1 MANHGTGDS
10 SLEEFL
16 KKLTTALNT
25 NDVAD
30 FIVLKAG
37 TKPHILQEED
47 KSNDEILNSFVNNFI
62 LTQKTVSVFANGAYL
77 AAFLRQIIAIL
88 DEPEL
93 KPATIVEIIGLL
105 TTHQAAAESGA
116 DAALRVLRNALI
128 FFGPTSEEGA
138 GAMYDQA
145 VKALDLARNAT
156 IGILKTN
163 KDLPQIKEALKI
175 VEKSNFKILAEI

>member
-47 KSNDEILNSFVNNFI
+47 NQPSRARPSKPTATEI
-62 LTQKTVSVFANGAYL
+62 A
-77 AAFLRQIIAIL
+77 
-88 DEPEL
+88 
-93 KPATIVEIIGLL
+93 
-105 TTHQAAAESGA
+105 
-116 DAALRVLRNALI
+116 
-128 FFGPTSEEGA
+128 
-138 GAMYDQA
+138 
-145 VKALDLARNAT
+145 
-156 IGILKTN
+156 
-163 KDLPQIKEALKI
+163 
-175 VEKSNFKILAEI
+175 